1 MEEYLQG
8 DEWNM
13 QGEEEQVVL
22 IYFNNVT
29 VLNLLVVF
37 LFLFFFS
44 RGWNTSR
51 QACIEKNATDTYI
64 QYTRHLSSLPVHPS
78 SGCTISSP
86 HHPHI
91 RECI

>member
-22 IYFNNVT
+22 IHFNNVT

-37 LFLFFFS
+37 LFLFFFFP
-44 RGWNTSR
+44 RL
-51 QACIEKNATDTYI
+51 EHK
-64 QYTRHLSSLPVHPS
+64 S
-78 SGCTISSP
+78 SGL
-86 HHPHI
+86 H
-91 RECI
+91 REKCH